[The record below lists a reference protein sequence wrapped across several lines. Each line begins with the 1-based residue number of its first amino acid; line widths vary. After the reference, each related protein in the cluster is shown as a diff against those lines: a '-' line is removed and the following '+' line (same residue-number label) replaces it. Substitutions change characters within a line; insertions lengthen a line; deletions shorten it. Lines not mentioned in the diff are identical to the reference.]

1 MLSSIYLTGA
11 TIDSHDL
18 VSQGPD
24 SDWRNMAMSKLRRYG
39 LRIINPLEF
48 ALSEIEL
55 MEGMEAIELINDST
69 EIKVKRALDMID
81 QCDALLANLQ
91 RASYG
96 TAMEI
101 FYAYRRG
108 KMVTVVGPSPFSPW
122 VVSHSQARFGDMD
135 HAIDYL
141 IEEQPRG
148 TPSGWAMQYEAHL
161 AERYEQFPPAGE
173 PDYKFVG
180 GELPVLVLSPHAT
193 AYWREGEFY
202 EPDSFTGSIA
212 ALLNRISRSHSMF
225 SNYCSAADT
234 CWYLDTPFR
243 RALADIVKA
252 GQVGL
257 VMMVLGSSWHQAPGI
272 QLNAVGPSR
281 QIHDDYLN
289 RLKISLSAIEP
300 VATESYDY
308 LMEPLVR
315 FVSEELAIPLVVLKL
330 HKRYRMPRLQPESFR
345 RVVEVV
351 SAFTLEV
358 GTELLRSRG

>member
-1 MLSSIYLTGA
+1 MLSSIYLTGG

-18 VSQGPD
+18 VSQGPE
-24 SDWRNMAMSKLRRYG
+24 SDWRTMAISKLRRYG
-39 LRIINPLEF
+39 LRIINPLEY
-48 ALSEIEL
+48 ALSEIEVVD
-55 MEGMEAIELINDST
+55 GREAIELINDST

-91 RASYG
+91 KASYG

-108 KMVTVVGPSPFSPW
+108 KMVTVVGQSPFSPW
-122 VVSHSQARFGDMD
+122 VVSHSQARFGDID

-141 IEEQPRG
+141 IEEQPRS
-148 TPSGWAMQYEAHL
+148 TPVGWALQYEAYL

-173 PDYKFVG
+173 PDYQFAG
-180 GELPVLVLSPHAT
+180 GDLPVLVLAPHAT
-193 AYWREGEFY
+193 AYWREGEFQ

-234 CWYLDTPFR
+234 CWYLETPFR

-257 VMMVLGSSWHQAPGI
+257 VMIVLGSSWHEAPGI
-272 QLNAVGPSR
+272 QMHSAGPSS
-281 QIHDDYLN
+281 QVVDDYVS
-289 RLKISLSAIEP
+289 RLKISLSGLEP

-308 LMEPLVR
+308 LVKPLVG
-315 FVSEELAIPLVVLKL
+315 FIADELAVPLVVLKL
-330 HKRYRMPRLQPESFR
+330 HKRYRMPRLQPENFR
-345 RVVEVV
+345 RMVEVLGGF
-351 SAFTLEV
+351 ALDV